1 MPVQTRY
8 QDDLARGAIH
18 PDPAQQHAV
27 QALQALHDELQA
39 RPANGWLDWLR
50 RRPRNGAV
58 PGLYLYG
65 PVGRG
70 KTYLVDAF
78 FDALPFAQK
87 RRLHFPHFMRRTHDA
102 LHQLRDHR
110 DPLGQLARDFAA
122 EYRVLC
128 FDEFHVSDIAD
139 AMILG
144 RLLEQLIGEGGT
156 LVATSN
162 VPPDDLYRDG
172 LQRARFL
179 PAIDAL
185 KRHCRVVNLDGER
198 DYRLE
203 RLEQAPVYRVGGTGE
218 HDAGLEERF
227 TRLAPEPGRS
237 EVTLEIEGRA
247 IRARRC
253 ADGVAWFDFADLCDG
268 PRGASDYIELA
279 RLFHTVLLSDVPRFD
294 ASREDEA
301 RRWIALVDELYERR
315 VNLICSAAAA
325 PEALYAGRRLGFEF
339 QRTASRLHE
348 MQSHDYLAEPHRP

>member
-8 QDDLARGAIH
+8 QDDLARGVIH
-18 PDPAQQHAV
+18 PDPAQQRAV
-27 QALQALHDELQA
+27 QALQSLHDELSRQPTGD
-39 RPANGWLDWLR
+39 RWLGWLR
-50 RRPRNGAV
+50 RRPNTAA
-58 PGLYLYG
+58 PGLYLHG

-78 FDALPFAQK
+78 FDALPFADK
-87 RRLHFPHFMRRTHDA
+87 ERLHFHHFMRRTHDA

-110 DPLGQLARDFAA
+110 DPLGRLARDFAA
-122 EYRVLC
+122 EHRVLC

-144 RLLEQLIGEGGT
+144 RLLEQLIGVGVT

-185 KRHCRVVNLDGER
+185 KRHCRVVGLDGGR

-203 RLEQAPVYRVGGTGE
+203 RLEQAPVYWIGPAGD
-218 HDAGLEERF
+218 HDDSLEERF
-227 TRLAPEPGRS
+227 VQLAPEPGRANL
-237 EVTLEIEGRA
+237 TLDIEGRPVP
-247 IRARRC
+247 ARRC
-253 ADGVAWFDFADLCDG
+253 ADGIAWFDFAALCSG

-279 RLFHTVLLSDVPRFD
+279 RLFHTVLVSDVPRFD
-294 ASREDEA
+294 ASCEDEA
-301 RRWIALVDELYERR
+301 RRWIALIDELYERR
-315 VNLICSAAAA
+315 VNLICSAAVT

>member
-8 QDDLARGAIH
+8 QDDLARGVIQ
-18 PDPAQQHAV
+18 PDPAQQRAV
-27 QALQALHDELQA
+27 QALQTLHDDLLAQ
-39 RPANGWLDWLR
+39 PAGAGWLGWLR
-50 RRPRNGAV
+50 RRPSTAA
-58 PGLYLYG
+58 PGLYLHG

-78 FDALPFAQK
+78 FDALPFAAKQ
-87 RRLHFPHFMRRTHDA
+87 RLHFHHFMRRTHDA
-102 LHQLRDHR
+102 LHRLRDHR
-110 DPLGQLARDFAA
+110 DPLGHLARDFAA
-122 EYRVLC
+122 EHRVLC

-144 RLLEQLIGEGGT
+144 RLLEQLIGEGVT

-162 VPPDDLYRDG
+162 VHPDDLYRDG

-203 RLEQAPVYRVGGTGE
+203 RLEQAPVYLIGAAGE
-218 HDAGLEERF
+218 HDARLQERF
-227 TRLAPEPGRS
+227 VQLAPEPGQS
-237 EVTLEIEGRA
+237 DGTLDIEDRP
-247 IRARRC
+247 IRAHRW
-253 ADGVAWFDFADLCDG
+253 ADGVAWFDFTELCSG
-268 PRGASDYIELA
+268 PRSASDYIELA
-279 RLFHTVLLSDVPRFD
+279 RLFHTVLVADVPRFE
-294 ASREDEA
+294 ANREDEA
-301 RRWIALVDELYERR
+301 RRWMALVDELYERR

-325 PEALYAGRRLGFEF
+325 PEALYAGRRLAFEF

-348 MQSHDYLAEPHRP
+348 MQSHEYLAEPHRP